1 MKTLI
6 ATVAATLSL
15 TSCASMPADQVELSR
30 TNQVTGQPQTISEII
45 AEVNARPVQQTE
57 VTQHKDGSV
66 SFEAKGQNHLPKKGK

>member
-15 TSCASMPADQVELSR
+15 TSCASMPADQVELPR
-30 TNQVTGQPQTISEII
+30 VNQVTRQAQTLNQII
-45 AEVNARPVQQTE
+45 AEVEARPVQQTE
-57 VTQHKDGSV
+57 VIQHKDGSV